1 MEDKNEVEKNNEGKE
16 KKEEEEIDQK
26 LFSNYSKDFS
36 ILLEEKNLQFKL
48 LQHIYELDNFKYE
61 KLAAVEKKM
70 EELEKDITLN
80 IEEITKIKDTP
91 IFRLYIILREI
102 NKIELNHFQRYHDY
116 ILSKG
121 NYLSSIACF
130 IQDYMY
136 LDNYSKIIGPLK
148 EELYDRYRKI
158 ELKSIDKYLKE
169 KYYLKLTRQ
178 TKIKSTYE
186 ITKANQTE
194 NRINSLIKQNN
205 EKVNPNAHL
214 KNAFYR
220 LNIFSNSIMEED
232 KNKLNDLKK
241 EINSIY
247 ELSEKGQIYEI
258 WNFNAPMIQSEYKF
272 KLFNISSIPLD
283 DKFELNKENKYDL
296 KDKDSNNIL
305 NFIKDRKEGGIAL
318 LLNKMADEILK
329 SKNLINEI
337 LDTNSTQVTISENVV
352 EELMKLLYNYNNIR
366 ATLQVLNNFRAKSF
380 GLKKEVFDIV
390 VKIFK
395 KFADYFFNNPDY
407 ELVSILILMSQ
418 TYYLNETEK
427 EEEKHFIS
435 NEIKEH
441 KLFKIEAFWKKS
453 LSYLLTK
460 EAKNLPSKISIEKI
474 RRGELNEE
482 KTEKVYTI
490 LLGAIATFPKSAYVF
505 GVPKENLERIVNEVC
520 REYPKQF
527 QDMIKKF
534 LSDQLSNQKKK

>member
-61 KLAAVEKKM
+61 KLAAVV
-70 EELEKDITLN
+70 
-80 IEEITKIKDTP
+80 
-91 IFRLYIILREI
+91 FRLYIILREI

-121 NYLSSIACF
+121 NYLSSIAYF

-158 ELKSIDKYLKE
+158 ELKSIDKYLKGSP
-169 KYYLKLTRQ
+169 YYLKLTRQ

-194 NRINSLIKQNN
+194 NRINSFIKQNN
-205 EKVNPNAHL
+205 KKVNPNDHL

-305 NFIKDRKEGGIAL
+305 NFIKDRKEGGIVL

-352 EELMKLLYNYNNIR
+352 EE
-366 ATLQVLNNFRAKSF
+366 SF

-527 QDMIKKF
+527 QDMIKIF